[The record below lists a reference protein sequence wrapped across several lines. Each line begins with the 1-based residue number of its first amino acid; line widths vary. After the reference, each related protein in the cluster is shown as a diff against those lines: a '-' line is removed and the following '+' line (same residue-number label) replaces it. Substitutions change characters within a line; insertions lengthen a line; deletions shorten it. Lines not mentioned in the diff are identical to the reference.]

1 MRILFITATR
11 VGDAVLSTGLLSY
24 LVQRYPDA
32 GITIAVGGAAAPLF
46 EPVPGLDRL
55 IVINKEPFGL
65 HWLKLWRQCVG
76 RRWDLVVDLR
86 RSALGWLLL
95 AGRRRIAP
103 KSDGPRHRVE
113 LLAETLGLQNAPPA
127 PHVWIDTAHKAAAAE
142 IIPSAGPVL
151 ALAPAANWR
160 VLALAPAA
168 NWRGKQWRPERF
180 AELAERLTAPAGILP
195 GARIAIFAAANE
207 RGGIAPVL
215 SAIPADRLIDTVG
228 RIDLSTIAACLKRC
242 SLFIGND
249 SGLMHLAAACDIPTL
264 GLFGPSREEHYAP
277 WGDHCAWVRTKEDYE
292 TLTGGPDYD
301 HRTTGTLMDGL
312 SVGRTEQAA
321 KQLWQRVGK
330 PSP

>member
-32 GITIAVGGAAAPLF
+32 GFTIAVGASAAPLF
-46 EPVPGLDRL
+46 EPVPRLERL

-65 HWLKLWRQCVG
+65 HWLALWRQCIG
-76 RRWDLVVDLR
+76 QRWDLVVDLR

-95 AGRRRIAP
+95 ARKRRIAP

-113 LLAETLGLQNAPPA
+113 LLAETLDLQDAPPA
-127 PHVWIDTAHKAAAAE
+127 PHVWVDTAHKAAAAE
-142 IIPSAGPVL
+142 IIPSNGP
-151 ALAPAANWR
+151 

-168 NWRGKQWRPERF
+168 NWRGKQWPPERF
-180 AELAERLTAPAGILP
+180 AELTARLTRPAGILA
-195 GARIAIFAAANE
+195 GARVAVFAAANE
-207 RGGIAPVL
+207 REGIAPVL
-215 SAIPADRLIDTVG
+215 SAIPANRLIDTVG
-228 RIDLSTIAACLKRC
+228 RIDLPTIAACLQRC

-264 GLFGPSREEHYAP
+264 GLFGPSRETHYAP
-277 WGDHCAWVRTKEDYE
+277 WGDHCAWVRTKEDFE
-292 TLTGGPDYD
+292 TLTAGPDYD
-301 HRTTGTLMDGL
+301 HRTTDTMMGGL
-312 SVGRTEQAA
+312 SAGRAEEAA
-321 KQLWQRVGK
+321 RQLWQRVGK